1 MVFVVVCD
9 VGFDVVGDP
18 PSSCLC
24 VGVDICRPRVVPC
37 VTVPPVGLLCRR
49 LTELVAWC
57 CSVLGY
63 VTYVTSTSLIFAL
76 SDVNIP
82 LDSNDFE
89 WLRHLRHLFPTKSV
103 YALAV

>member
-24 VGVDICRPRVVPC
+24 VGVDICRPRVVHC